1 MKDLKNK
8 GKKEVKLFELC
19 LTIDALPCKQQTII
33 GVRK

>member
-8 GKKEVKLFELC
+8 RKKVKLFELC